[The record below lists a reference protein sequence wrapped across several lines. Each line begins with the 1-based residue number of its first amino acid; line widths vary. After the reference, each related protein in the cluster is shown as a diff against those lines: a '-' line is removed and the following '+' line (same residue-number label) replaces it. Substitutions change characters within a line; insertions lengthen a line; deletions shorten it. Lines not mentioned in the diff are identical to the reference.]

1 MLKHSLRQKIGPTL
15 MTVNQV
21 IEIEYPELIRAA
33 KKITGGSELAMD
45 LLHYSIEELYNKP
58 NTEAIVQSGG
68 LRFYLVRI
76 MMTQWRSTTG
86 PFFKQFG
93 DRHNKEVHENTKEEE
108 IEHLDLDRIN
118 QLLKDLDWYD
128 QLLFKTFAEGQHTY
142 SSLSRET
149 GIPRTSISLTI
160 NRVRAYIKQNLYT

>member
-1 MLKHSLRQKIGPTL
+1 
-15 MTVNQV
+15 MTPNET
-21 IEIEYPELIRAA
+21 IEFEYPELIKAA
-33 KKITGGSELAMD
+33 KKITGGHPLHMD

-58 NTEAIVQSGG
+58 NMHEIVLSGG

-76 MMTQWRSTTG
+76 MMTQWRSRTG

-93 DRHNKEVHENTKEEE
+93 DHFHRE
-108 IEHLDLDRIN
+108 IPESLAEPETQSLDSQRVSKLLH
-118 QLLKDLDWYD
+118 QLPWYD
-128 QLLFKTFAEGQHTY
+128 KMLFETFMEGSHTY

-160 NRVRAYIKQNLYT
+160 NRVRKYIKQNLYT

>member
-1 MLKHSLRQKIGPTL
+1 
-15 MTVNQV
+15 MTVNET
-21 IEIEYPELIRAA
+21 IEFEYPELIRAA
-33 KKITGGSELAMD
+33 KKITGGHALHMD

-58 NTEAIVQSGG
+58 NMTDIVHSGG

-76 MMTQWRSTTG
+76 MMTQWRSRTG

-93 DRHNKEVHENTKEEE
+93 DHYNKELNDNIKEPEAE
-108 IEHLDLDRIN
+108 EHLDTKRVSKLLH
-118 QLLKDLDWYD
+118 QLPWYD
-128 QLLFKTFAEGQHTY
+128 KMLFETFMEGGHSY

-160 NRVRAYIKQNLYT
+160 NRVRDYIKTNLYT

>member
-1 MLKHSLRQKIGPTL
+1 
-15 MTVNQV
+15 MTVNET
-21 IEIEYPELIRAA
+21 IEFEYPELIRAA
-33 KKITGGSELAMD
+33 KKITGGHALHMD

-58 NTEAIVQSGG
+58 NMTDIVHSGG

-76 MMTQWRSTTG
+76 MMTQWRSRTG

-93 DRHNKEVHENTKEEE
+93 DHYHKELNDNLREEE
-108 IEHLDLDRIN
+108 TEHLDTDRVHR
-118 QLLKDLDWYD
+118 LLEDLTWYD
-128 QLLFKTFAEGQHTY
+128 RLLFQTFMDGNHTY

-160 NRVRAYIKQNLYT
+160 NRVRDYIKSNLYT

>member
-1 MLKHSLRQKIGPTL
+1 

-21 IEIEYPELIRAA
+21 IEIEYPELVKAA
-33 KKITGGSELAMD
+33 KKITGGHSLHMD

-86 PFFKQFG
+86 PFYKQFG
-93 DRHNKEVHENTKEEE
+93 DHYNKEITDNITEEK
-108 IEHLDLDRIN
+108 IEHLDVDKVNKLLS
-118 QLLKDLDWYD
+118 QLPWYD
-128 QLLFKTFAEGQHTY
+128 QLLFRTFSEGSHTY

-149 GIPRTSISLTI
+149 NIPRTSISLTI
-160 NRVRAYIKQNLYT
+160 NRVRDYIKQNLYT